1 MRQTISKKYQDQIFD
16 ATIAYDDNPEAL
28 AAYIENGGDL
38 DAGAR
43 KNLASLIRRYFPK
56 PRGGKN
62 IRSDVD
68 FYMFVR
74 EWCLQEPFNRVA
86 EKLRRQSG
94 EVPSV
99 MQVWEAFPKLGEH
112 LTTEDGLKHVIE
124 TGAFGVRSDA
134 EIGGLRKKFDRGRD
148 RVNGKN

>member
-74 EWCLQEPFNRVA
+74 EWCLQEQRGVPFYPYAYCQKNPHRDSGHKHPNDQLTASINGEIV
-86 EKLRRQSG
+86 KLS
-94 EVPSV
+94 
-99 MQVWEAFPKLGEH
+99 K
-112 LTTEDGLKHVIE
+112 
-124 TGAFGVRSDA
+124 
-134 EIGGLRKKFDRGRD
+134 
-148 RVNGKN
+148 